1 MDRLSA
7 KPAVVLVVDDD
18 EAARLMMA
26 TTLEQA
32 GLTVLTAA
40 NCAAA
45 RSIFEQEKLSIILLD
60 VLLPDGD
67 GFTLCAEFLQHPR
80 GRDLPIA
87 MVTGLD
93 DVESISLAY
102 QSGATDF
109 ITKPVSWG
117 TLPYR
122 IQYILRASNAFV
134 DLSVSESKTRALLS
148 AIPDI
153 IMRVQRD
160 GKVLDMQV
168 GSYVYDMGEWIT
180 QEEGQAFGYLPQ
192 GIYQSV
198 SSTINTVLASREMQ
212 LIEFQW
218 SQDVEQV
225 RFWEAR
231 VLPRDREEVLMVVR
245 EITQR
250 KQQDTQLR
258 LWAKVFEGSNE
269 AIMITD
275 GDLNIISVN
284 RAYQTIMGFSEAE
297 VVGVDTKSVGAK
309 LNTHSFFRNLVSVLK
324 EQGHWQG
331 ELSNQRKNGEIFPS
345 WYSVSLVS
353 NGQGEPENYIAI
365 FNDITEYK
373 NSRAQID
380 FLAHHD
386 NLTGLPNRVL
396 LNDRLEMAINTATR
410 QGEKVGVLFID
421 LDRFKN
427 VNDSLGH
434 SVGDQLL
441 KEAAKRLSSTV
452 RTGDT
457 VSRLGGDEFVVLF
470 PKVKDEANLAD
481 LTIKLRDVLQHP
493 YSVGGISLHIT
504 PSIGIAIFPEDGDS
518 VNSLIKNA
526 DAAMYLAK
534 EKGRNN
540 YQFYTPLLNSRTLDR
555 LKLESDLRLALDQ
568 GGFELHYQPQ
578 LFAVSGNLWGAE
590 ALVRWR
596 HPERGLVS
604 PADFIPLAEETGLII
619 PLGEWVFAE
628 AARQVTAWRKQ
639 GLPNLVVSVNI
650 SAVQFRKDD
659 FVERIKTILKEEGA
673 LASSLELEL
682 TESILM
688 HDMESSIETLKY
700 LRELGFRIAID
711 DFGTGFSSLNYLRRL
726 PVNVLKIDQSFV
738 REMLAEQASLAIVES
753 IISLAHSLG
762 KETIAEGVET
772 QAELDVLTAR
782 GCQLMQG
789 YYFSKP
795 LPAPSFEAWV
805 QARTGVELLIESK
818 VV

>member
-1 MDRLSA
+1 MNKLITS
-7 KPAVVLVVDDD
+7 PPQVLVVDDED
-18 EAARLMMA
+18 VARLMMTA
-26 TTLEQA
+26 TLESS
-32 GLTVLTAA
+32 GLNVFTAA
-40 NCAAA
+40 NCEQA
-45 RSIFEQEKLSIILLD
+45 RLIFEQHKLDIILLD

-67 GFTLCAEFLQHPR
+67 GFSLCTEFLANPR

-122 IQYILRASNAFV
+122 IQYILRASHALS

-148 AIPDI
+148 AIPDM
-153 IMRVQRD
+153 IMRIQRD

-168 GSYVYDMGEWIT
+168 GTYVYDMDEWIVYK
-180 QEEGQAFGYLPQ
+180 ENEIHGYLPP
-192 GIYQSV
+192 GIFYAIENSIV
-198 SSTINTVLASREMQ
+198 RVAVENEMQ

-218 SQDVEQV
+218 SQDITRV
-225 RFWEAR
+225 RYWEAR
-231 VLPRDREEVLMVVR
+231 ILPRTNDDMLMVVR
-245 EITQR
+245 EITNR
-250 KQQDTQLR
+250 KKQDTQLR
-258 LWAKVFEGSNE
+258 LWSKVFEASNE
-269 AIMITD
+269 AIIITD

-284 RAYQTIMGFSEAE
+284 RAYQTIMGTSESEAIGTDIKA
-297 VVGVDTKSVGAK
+297 VVEK
-309 LNTHSFFRNLVSVLK
+309 LNSHSFFRNLFSSLK

-331 ELSNQRKNGEIFPS
+331 ELSNQRNNGEIFPS
-345 WYSVSLVS
+345 WCSISLVP
-353 NGQGEPENYIAI
+353 NARGEVDNYILI

-373 NSRAQID
+373 KSREQID
-380 FLAHHD
+380 FLANFD
-386 NLTGLPNRVL
+386 KLTGLPNRVL
-396 LNDRLEMAINTATR
+396 LSDRLTIAITNAER
-410 QGEKVGVLFID
+410 QRKKVGILFID

-441 KEAAKRLSSTV
+441 TETAQRLIATA
-452 RTGDT
+452 RPEDT
-457 VSRLGGDEFVVLF
+457 VSRLGGDEFVVLV
-470 PKVKDEANLAD
+470 PNLKNETTLAD
-481 LTIKLRDVLQHP
+481 LAIQVCNVLQQA
-493 YSVGGISLHIT
+493 YNLEGISLHVT
-504 PSIGIAIFPEDGDS
+504 SSVGVAVYPDDGDTT
-518 VNSLIKNA
+518 NTLIRNA

-555 LKLESDLRLALDQ
+555 LKLESDLRLALEE

-578 LFAVSGNLWGAE
+578 VLAKGGQLWGAE

-596 HPERGLVS
+596 HSERGLIS
-604 PADFIPLAEETGLII
+604 PIDFIPLAEESGLII
-619 PLGEWVFAE
+619 PLGNWVFAE
-628 AARQVTAWRKQ
+628 AARQVTAWRKHRFPD
-639 GLPNLVVSVNI
+639 LIVSVNI
-650 SAVQFRKDD
+650 SAVQFCKSD
-659 FVERIKTILKEEGA
+659 FVETIKKIMKQEGA
-673 LASSLELEL
+673 AAHSLELEV

-688 HDMESSIETLKY
+688 HDMESSINTLN
-700 LRELGFRIAID
+700 ELQAIGFRIAID

-738 REMLAEQASLAIVES
+738 REMAVERASLAIVES

-772 QAELDVLTAR
+772 KVELDLLTER
-782 GCQLMQG
+782 NCHLIQG

-795 LPAPSFEAWV
+795 LPSQMFEAWAISN
-805 QARTGVELLIESK
+805 QT
-818 VV
+818 